1 MILSVLFSNK
11 PMISNGRLLNDERGM
26 VGVVSFYTSL
36 QAVYLRAVMDYQH
49 YLDEI
54 NALNDYFRLGIAI
67 FLIFLSLVIAKYA
80 LIRPWWR
87 FVTST
92 EVDWDD
98 HLHRPL
104 ANRAYA
110 LILAIG
116 AQLTI
121 RWIMG
126 ATSSMHDT
134 SEPIFSAFYIIL
146 SASILSVSIKHLIPA
161 LMDQFSAQGSV
172 TVSGSNSIIVF
183 FLRTV
188 VWFAGLYFALNQ
200 LDIELLGILAS
211 LAVFSLIIGLAVQQT
226 LGNIVN
232 SFLLAI
238 DRPFEVGDR
247 IEVEETLGAVVSV
260 GILSTKVLDRDERLV
275 VIPNNT
281 LVQSKVINHARGG
294 GDGIARRISV
304 VLDIGVDYR
313 EDIDHVKYTLLQL
326 AKSCPY
332 VIEKPEPRILLH
344 ELADF
349 AKIFRVYTWVED
361 YSDEWVARDWLLR
374 NIDERFGKENINI
387 PFPTSVELSDSVYT
401 QAEVT
406 KQRTAKRKMVQ
417 ERKKLEES
425 RNNARIELEEI
436 TEKLKNPDISK
447 KERNEIEERQRELLN
462 MLAQFDTDDS

>member
-1 MILSVLFSNK
+1 
-11 PMISNGRLLNDERGM
+11 
-26 VGVVSFYTSL
+26 
-36 QAVYLRAVMDYQH
+36 MDYQQ

-54 NALNDYFRLGIAI
+54 NALNDYIRLTIAI
-67 FLIFLSLVIAKYA
+67 GLTLLSLVLAKYA
-80 LIRPWWR
+80 VIRPWWR

-92 EVDWDD
+92 EADWDD

-110 LILAIG
+110 LILAVG

-121 RWIMG
+121 RWIMT
-126 ATSSMHDT
+126 TSSSLFES
-134 SEPIFSAFYIIL
+134 SEPVFAAFYVIL
-146 SASILSVSIKHLIPA
+146 SASILSVSIKHLIPV
-161 LMDQFSAQGSV
+161 LMDQFSSQGNV

-183 FLRTV
+183 FLRAV

-200 LDIELLGILAS
+200 LGIELFGILAS

-247 IEVEETLGAVVSV
+247 IEVEGTWGSVVSV

-281 LVQSKVINHARGG
+281 LVESKVINHARGG
-294 GDGIARRISV
+294 GDGVARRISI

-326 AKSCPY
+326 AKECPY
-332 VIEKPEPRILLH
+332 VINKPEPRILLH

-361 YSDEWVARDWLLR
+361 YSDEYVARDWLLR

-387 PFPTSVELSDSVYT
+387 PFPTSVELSDSVYE

-406 KQRTAKRKMVQ
+406 KQRSAKRKMVQ
-417 ERKKLEES
+417 ERKKLDES
-425 RNNARIELEEI
+425 RLNARAELEEI
-436 TEKLKNPDISK
+436 SEKLKDADLSK
-447 KERNEIEERQRELLN
+447 KDRSELEERQRELNTILS
-462 MLAQFDTDDS
+462 QFDRDGD

>member
-1 MILSVLFSNK
+1 MRS
-11 PMISNGRLLNDERGM
+11 P
-26 VGVVSFYTSL
+26 
-36 QAVYLRAVMDYQH
+36 MDYQQ

-67 FLIFLSLVIAKYA
+67 LLTLVALFLAKYA
-80 LIRPWWR
+80 VIRPWWK

-92 EVDWDD
+92 DADWDD

-104 ANRAYA
+104 ANRTYA
-110 LILAIG
+110 LILAVSS
-116 AQLTI
+116 QLTI

-126 ATSSMHDT
+126 TSSSTFDT
-134 SEPIFSAFYIIL
+134 TEPVFAAFYIIL
-146 SASILSVSIKHLIPA
+146 SASILSVSIKHLIPV

-200 LDIELLGILAS
+200 LGIELLGILAS

-232 SFLLAI
+232 SFLLSI

-247 IEVEETLGAVVSV
+247 IEVDGTWGSVVSV

-281 LVQSKVINHARGG
+281 LVQSTIVNHARGG
-294 GDGIARRISV
+294 GDGIARRIAI

-326 AKSCPY
+326 AKECPY
-332 VIEKPEPRILLH
+332 VIDKPEPRILLH

-361 YSDEWVARDWLLR
+361 YSDEYVARDWLLR

-387 PFPTSVELSDSVYT
+387 PFPTSVELSDSVYE

-417 ERKKLEES
+417 ERKKLDES
-425 RNNARIELEEI
+425 RINARSELEEI
-436 TEKLKNPDISK
+436 SLQLKDAELPK
-447 KERNEIEERQRELLN
+447 KDRAVLEERQRELNSL
-462 MLAQFDTDDS
+462 LSQFDRDGS

>member
-1 MILSVLFSNK
+1 
-11 PMISNGRLLNDERGM
+11 
-26 VGVVSFYTSL
+26 
-36 QAVYLRAVMDYQH
+36 MDYQQ
-49 YLDEI
+49 YLDDI

-67 FLIFLSLVIAKYA
+67 LLTLVALFLAKYA
-80 LIRPWWR
+80 VIRPWWK

-92 EVDWDD
+92 DADWDD

-104 ANRAYA
+104 ANRTYA
-110 LILAIG
+110 LILAVSS
-116 AQLTI
+116 QLTI

-126 ATSSMHDT
+126 TSSTTFDT
-134 SEPIFSAFYIIL
+134 TEPVFAAFYIIL
-146 SASILSVSIKHLIPA
+146 SASILSVSIKHLIPV

-200 LDIELLGILAS
+200 LGIELLGILAS

-232 SFLLAI
+232 SFLLSI

-247 IEVEETLGAVVSV
+247 IEVDDTWGSVVSV

-281 LVQSKVINHARGG
+281 LVQSTIVNHARGG
-294 GDGIARRISV
+294 GDGVARRIAI

-326 AKSCPY
+326 AKECPY
-332 VIEKPEPRILLH
+332 VIDKPEPRILLH

-361 YSDEWVARDWLLR
+361 YSDEYVARDWLLR

-387 PFPTSVELSDSVYT
+387 PFPTSVELSDSVYE

-417 ERKKLEES
+417 ERKKLDES
-425 RNNARIELEEI
+425 RINARSELEEI
-436 TEKLKNPDISK
+436 SVKLKDAELPK
-447 KERNEIEERQRELLN
+447 KDRAALEERQRELNSL
-462 MLAQFDTDDS
+462 LSQFDRDGS

>member
-1 MILSVLFSNK
+1 
-11 PMISNGRLLNDERGM
+11 
-26 VGVVSFYTSL
+26 
-36 QAVYLRAVMDYQH
+36 MDYQQ

-54 NALNDYFRLGIAI
+54 NALNDYIRLTIAI
-67 FLIFLSLVIAKYA
+67 GLTLLSLVLAKYA
-80 LIRPWWR
+80 VIRPWWR

-92 EVDWDD
+92 EADWDD

-110 LILAIG
+110 LILAVG

-121 RWIMG
+121 RWIMT
-126 ATSSMHDT
+126 TSSSLFES
-134 SEPIFSAFYIIL
+134 SEPVFAAFYVIL
-146 SASILSVSIKHLIPA
+146 SASILSVSIKHLIPV
-161 LMDQFSAQGSV
+161 LMDQFSSQGNV

-183 FLRTV
+183 FLRAV

-200 LDIELLGILAS
+200 LGIELFGILAS

-247 IEVEETLGAVVSV
+247 IEVDGTWGSVVSV

-281 LVQSKVINHARGG
+281 LVESKVINHARGG
-294 GDGIARRISV
+294 GDGVARRISI

-326 AKSCPY
+326 AKECPY
-332 VIEKPEPRILLH
+332 VINKPEPRILLH

-361 YSDEWVARDWLLR
+361 YSDEYVARDWLLR

-387 PFPTSVELSDSVYT
+387 PFPTSVELSDSIYE

-406 KQRTAKRKMVQ
+406 KQRSAKRKMVQ
-417 ERKKLEES
+417 ERKKLDES
-425 RNNARIELEEI
+425 RTNARNEIEEI
-436 TEKLKNPDISK
+436 TEKLKDAELSK
-447 KERNEIEERQRELLN
+447 KDRTALEERQRELNSL
-462 MLAQFDTDDS
+462 LSQFDRDGS

>member
-1 MILSVLFSNK
+1 
-11 PMISNGRLLNDERGM
+11 
-26 VGVVSFYTSL
+26 
-36 QAVYLRAVMDYQH
+36 MDYQE

-54 NALNDYFRLGIAI
+54 NALNDYIRLAIA
-67 FLIFLSLVIAKYA
+67 FGLIVVSLVVAKYA
-80 LIRPWWR
+80 VIRPWWR

-92 EVDWDD
+92 EADWDD
-98 HLHRPL
+98 YLHRPL

-110 LILAIG
+110 LIIAVG
-116 AQLTI
+116 SQLTI
-121 RWIMG
+121 RWILG
-126 ATSSMHDT
+126 TSSSTFET
-134 SEPIFSAFYIIL
+134 SEPVFAAFYVIL
-146 SASILSVSIKHLIPA
+146 SASILSVSIKHLIPV
-161 LMDQFSAQGSV
+161 LMDQFSSQGSV

-183 FLRTV
+183 FLRAV

-200 LDIELLGILAS
+200 LGIELLGILAS

-247 IEVEETLGAVVSV
+247 IEVEGTWGSVVSV

-281 LVQSKVINHARGG
+281 LVESKVINHARGG
-294 GDGIARRISV
+294 GDGVARRISI

-326 AKSCPY
+326 AKECPY
-332 VIEKPEPRILLH
+332 VINKPEPRILLH

-361 YSDEWVARDWLLR
+361 YSDEYVARDWLLR

-387 PFPTSVELSDSVYT
+387 PFPTSVELSDSVYE

-406 KQRTAKRKMVQ
+406 KQRSAKRKMVQ
-417 ERKKLEES
+417 ERKKLDES
-425 RNNARIELEEI
+425 RISARNEI
-436 TEKLKNPDISK
+436 DEINEKLKDAELSK
-447 KERNEIEERQRELLN
+447 KDRNALEERQRELNTILS
-462 MLAQFDTDDS
+462 QFDRDGS

>member
-1 MILSVLFSNK
+1 
-11 PMISNGRLLNDERGM
+11 
-26 VGVVSFYTSL
+26 
-36 QAVYLRAVMDYQH
+36 MDYQQ
-49 YLDEI
+49 YLDQI
-54 NALNDYFRLGIAI
+54 NALNDYIRFGIAI
-67 FLIFLSLVIAKYA
+67 VLIFLSLVVAKYA
-80 LIRPWWR
+80 IIRPWWR

-92 EVDWDD
+92 DVDWDD

-110 LILAIG
+110 LLIAVG
-116 AQLTI
+116 SQLTI

-126 ATSSMHDT
+126 TSSTTYDT
-134 SEPIFSAFYIIL
+134 SEPLFAAFYVIL
-146 SASILSVSIKHLIPA
+146 SASILSVSIKHLIPV
-161 LMDQFSAQGSV
+161 LMDQFSADGNV

-183 FLRTV
+183 FLRAV

-200 LDIELLGILAS
+200 LGIELFGILAS

-247 IEVEETLGAVVSV
+247 IEVEGTWGSVVSV

-281 LVQSKVINHARGG
+281 LVQSKVTNHARGG
-294 GDGIARRISV
+294 GDGLARRISI

-326 AKSCPY
+326 AKECPY

-361 YSDEWVARDWLLR
+361 YSDEYVARDWLLR

-387 PFPTSVELSDSVYT
+387 PFPTSVELADSVYE

-406 KQRTAKRKMVQ
+406 KQRSAKRKMVQ
-417 ERKKLEES
+417 ERKKMDES
-425 RNNARIELEEI
+425 RINARNELEEI
-436 TEKLKNPDISK
+436 AEKLKDVDLTK
-447 KERNEIEERQRELLN
+447 KDKTQLEERQRELNTL
-462 MLAQFDTDDS
+462 LSQFDHDGS

>member
-1 MILSVLFSNK
+1 
-11 PMISNGRLLNDERGM
+11 
-26 VGVVSFYTSL
+26 
-36 QAVYLRAVMDYQH
+36 MDYQQ

-54 NALNDYFRLGIAI
+54 NALNDYFRLGIAVLLTLVAL
-67 FLIFLSLVIAKYA
+67 FLAKYA
-80 LIRPWWR
+80 VIRPWWK

-92 EVDWDD
+92 DADWDD

-104 ANRAYA
+104 ANRTYA
-110 LILAIG
+110 LILAVSS
-116 AQLTI
+116 QLTI

-126 ATSSMHDT
+126 TSSSTFDST
-134 SEPIFSAFYIIL
+134 EPVFAAFYIIL
-146 SASILSVSIKHLIPA
+146 SASILSVSIKHLIPV
-161 LMDQFSAQGSV
+161 LMDQFTAQGSV

-200 LDIELLGILAS
+200 LGIELLGILAS

-232 SFLLAI
+232 SFLLSI

-247 IEVEETLGAVVSV
+247 IEVDDTWGSVVSV

-281 LVQSKVINHARGG
+281 LVQSTIVNHARGG
-294 GDGIARRISV
+294 GDGVARRIAI

-326 AKSCPY
+326 AKECPY
-332 VIEKPEPRILLH
+332 VIDKPEPRILLH

-361 YSDEWVARDWLLR
+361 YSDEYVARDWLLR

-387 PFPTSVELSDSVYT
+387 PFPTSVELSDSVYE

-406 KQRTAKRKMVQ
+406 KQRSAKRKMVQ
-417 ERKKLEES
+417 ERKKLDES
-425 RNNARIELEEI
+425 RINARNELEEI
-436 TEKLKNPDISK
+436 SVQLKDAELSK
-447 KERNEIEERQRELLN
+447 KDRAAIEERQRELNSL
-462 MLAQFDTDDS
+462 LSQFDRDGS

>member
-1 MILSVLFSNK
+1 
-11 PMISNGRLLNDERGM
+11 
-26 VGVVSFYTSL
+26 
-36 QAVYLRAVMDYQH
+36 MDYQQ
-49 YLDEI
+49 YLDQI
-54 NALNDYFRLGIAI
+54 NALNDYIRFGIAI
-67 FLIFLSLVIAKYA
+67 VLIFLSLVVAKYA
-80 LIRPWWR
+80 IIRPWWR

-92 EVDWDD
+92 DVDWDD

-110 LILAIG
+110 LLIAVG
-116 AQLTI
+116 SQLTI

-126 ATSSMHDT
+126 TSSTTYDT
-134 SEPIFSAFYIIL
+134 SEPLFAAFYVIL
-146 SASILSVSIKHLIPA
+146 SASILSVSIKHLIPV
-161 LMDQFSAQGSV
+161 LMDQFSADGNV

-183 FLRTV
+183 FLRAV

-200 LDIELLGILAS
+200 LGIELFGILAS

-247 IEVEETLGAVVSV
+247 IEVEGTWGSVVSV

-281 LVQSKVINHARGG
+281 LVQSKVTNHARGG
-294 GDGIARRISV
+294 GDGLARRISI

-326 AKSCPY
+326 AKECPY

-361 YSDEWVARDWLLR
+361 YSDEYVARDWLLR

-387 PFPTSVELSDSVYT
+387 PFPTSVELADSVYE

-406 KQRTAKRKMVQ
+406 KQRSAKRKMVQ
-417 ERKKLEES
+417 ERKKMDES
-425 RNNARIELEEI
+425 RINARNELEDI
-436 TEKLKNPDISK
+436 SEKLKDADLAK
-447 KERNEIEERQRELLN
+447 KDRNQLEERQRELNTL
-462 MLAQFDTDDS
+462 LSQFDHDGS

>member
-1 MILSVLFSNK
+1 
-11 PMISNGRLLNDERGM
+11 
-26 VGVVSFYTSL
+26 
-36 QAVYLRAVMDYQH
+36 MDYQQ

-54 NALNDYFRLGIAI
+54 NALNDYFRLAIAI
-67 FLIFLSLVIAKYA
+67 GLTLLSLVVAKYA
-80 LIRPWWR
+80 VIRPWWR

-92 EVDWDD
+92 EADWDD
-98 HLHRPL
+98 YLHRPL

-110 LILAIG
+110 LILAVG

-121 RWIMG
+121 RWIMT
-126 ATSSMHDT
+126 TSSSLYES
-134 SEPIFSAFYIIL
+134 SEPVFAAFYVIL
-146 SASILSVSIKHLIPA
+146 SASILSVSIKHLIPV
-161 LMDQFSAQGSV
+161 LMDQFSSQGSV

-183 FLRTV
+183 FLRAV

-200 LDIELLGILAS
+200 LGIELFGILAS

-247 IEVEETLGAVVSV
+247 IEVEGTWGSVVSV

-281 LVQSKVINHARGG
+281 LVESKVINHARGG
-294 GDGIARRISV
+294 GDGVARRISI

-326 AKSCPY
+326 AKECPY
-332 VIEKPEPRILLH
+332 VINKPEPRILLH

-361 YSDEWVARDWLLR
+361 YSDEYVARDWLLR
-374 NIDERFGKENINI
+374 NIDEQFGKENINI
-387 PFPTSVELSDSVYT
+387 PFPTSVELSDSVYE

-417 ERKKLEES
+417 ERKKLDES
-425 RNNARIELEEI
+425 RINARNEIEDI
-436 TEKLKNPDISK
+436 TEKLKDAELSK
-447 KERNEIEERQRELLN
+447 KDRAALEERQRELNSL
-462 MLAQFDTDDS
+462 LSQFDRDGS

>member
-1 MILSVLFSNK
+1 
-11 PMISNGRLLNDERGM
+11 
-26 VGVVSFYTSL
+26 
-36 QAVYLRAVMDYQH
+36 MDYQQ

-54 NALNDYFRLGIAI
+54 NALNDYFRLGIAVLLTLVAL
-67 FLIFLSLVIAKYA
+67 FLAKYA
-80 LIRPWWR
+80 VIRPWWK

-92 EVDWDD
+92 DADWDD

-104 ANRAYA
+104 ANRTYA
-110 LILAIG
+110 LILAVSS
-116 AQLTI
+116 QLTI

-126 ATSSMHDT
+126 TSSTTFDAT
-134 SEPIFSAFYIIL
+134 EPVFAAFYIIL
-146 SASILSVSIKHLIPA
+146 SASILSVSIKHLIPV

-200 LDIELLGILAS
+200 LGIELLGILAS

-232 SFLLAI
+232 SFLLSI

-247 IEVEETLGAVVSV
+247 IEVDDTWGSVVSV

-281 LVQSKVINHARGG
+281 LVQSTIVNHARGG
-294 GDGIARRISV
+294 GDGIARRISI

-326 AKSCPY
+326 AKEYPY
-332 VIEKPEPRILLH
+332 VIDKPEPRILLH

-349 AKIFRVYTWVED
+349 AKVFRVYTWVED
-361 YSDEWVARDWLLR
+361 YSDEYVARDWLLR

-387 PFPTSVELSDSVYT
+387 PFPTSVELSDSVYE

-417 ERKKLEES
+417 ERKKLDES
-425 RNNARIELEEI
+425 RMNARSELEEI
-436 TEKLKNPDISK
+436 SVQLKDAELSK
-447 KERNEIEERQRELLN
+447 KDRAALEERQRELNSL
-462 MLAQFDTDDS
+462 LSQFDRDGS

>member
-1 MILSVLFSNK
+1 
-11 PMISNGRLLNDERGM
+11 MISNGRLLNDERGM

-126 ATSSMHDT
+126 ASSSMHDT

-436 TEKLKNPDISK
+436 TEKLKDPDIPK

>member
-1 MILSVLFSNK
+1 M
-11 PMISNGRLLNDERGM
+11 
-26 VGVVSFYTSL
+26 VSFYTSL

-126 ATSSMHDT
+126 ASSSMHDT
-134 SEPIFSAFYIIL
+134 AEPIFSAFYIIL

-281 LVQSKVINHARGG
+281 LVQSKVVNHARGG

-304 VLDIGVDYR
+304 VLDVGVDYR

-436 TEKLKNPDISK
+436 TEKLKDPDTPK

>member
-1 MILSVLFSNK
+1 M
-11 PMISNGRLLNDERGM
+11 
-26 VGVVSFYTSL
+26 VSFYIRVRRISL
-36 QAVYLRAVMDYQH
+36 RVAMDYQQ

-54 NALNDYFRLGIAI
+54 NALNDYIRLTIAI
-67 FLIFLSLVIAKYA
+67 GLTLLSLVLAKYA
-80 LIRPWWR
+80 VIRPWWR

-92 EVDWDD
+92 EADWDD
-98 HLHRPL
+98 YLHRPL

-110 LILAIG
+110 LILAVG

-121 RWIMG
+121 RWIMT
-126 ATSSMHDT
+126 TSSSLYES
-134 SEPIFSAFYIIL
+134 SEPVFAAFYVIL
-146 SASILSVSIKHLIPA
+146 SASILSVSIKHLIPV
-161 LMDQFSAQGSV
+161 LMDQFSSQGSV

-183 FLRTV
+183 FLRAV

-200 LDIELLGILAS
+200 LGIELFGILAS

-247 IEVEETLGAVVSV
+247 IEVEGTWGSVVSV

-281 LVQSKVINHARGG
+281 LVESKVINHARGG
-294 GDGIARRISV
+294 GDGVARRISI

-326 AKSCPY
+326 AKECPY
-332 VIEKPEPRILLH
+332 VINKPEPRILLH

-361 YSDEWVARDWLLR
+361 YSDEYVARDWLLR

-387 PFPTSVELSDSVYT
+387 PFPTSVELSDSIYE

-406 KQRTAKRKMVQ
+406 KQRSAKRKMVQ
-417 ERKKLEES
+417 ERKKLDES
-425 RNNARIELEEI
+425 RTNARNEIEEI
-436 TEKLKNPDISK
+436 TERLKDAELSK
-447 KERNEIEERQRELLN
+447 KDRAELEERQRELNSL
-462 MLAQFDTDDS
+462 LSQFDRDGS

>member
-1 MILSVLFSNK
+1 
-11 PMISNGRLLNDERGM
+11 
-26 VGVVSFYTSL
+26 
-36 QAVYLRAVMDYQH
+36 MDYQQ

-54 NALNDYFRLGIAI
+54 NALNDYIRLTIAVGLTL
-67 FLIFLSLVIAKYA
+67 FSLVLAKYA
-80 LIRPWWR
+80 VIRPWWR

-92 EVDWDD
+92 EADWDD
-98 HLHRPL
+98 YLHRPL

-110 LILAIG
+110 LILAVG

-121 RWIMG
+121 RWILG
-126 ATSSMHDT
+126 TSSSTFET
-134 SEPIFSAFYIIL
+134 SEPLFAAFYVIL
-146 SASILSVSIKHLIPA
+146 SASILSVSIKHLIPV
-161 LMDQFSAQGSV
+161 LMDQFSSQGSV

-183 FLRTV
+183 FLRAV
-188 VWFAGLYFALNQ
+188 VWFAGLYFALDQ
-200 LDIELLGILAS
+200 LGIELFGILAS

-247 IEVEETLGAVVSV
+247 IEVEGTWGSVVSV

-281 LVQSKVINHARGG
+281 LVESKVINHARGG
-294 GDGIARRISV
+294 GDGVARRISI

-326 AKSCPY
+326 AKECPY
-332 VIEKPEPRILLH
+332 VINKPEPRILLH

-361 YSDEWVARDWLLR
+361 YSDEYVARDWLLR

-387 PFPTSVELSDSVYT
+387 PFPTSVELSDSVYE

-406 KQRTAKRKMVQ
+406 KQRSAKRKMVQ
-417 ERKKLEES
+417 ERKKLDES
-425 RNNARIELEEI
+425 RLSARAEIEEI
-436 TEKLKNPDISK
+436 TEKLKDAELSK
-447 KERNEIEERQRELLN
+447 KDRAELEERQRELNTILS
-462 MLAQFDTDDS
+462 QFDRDGD

>member
-1 MILSVLFSNK
+1 
-11 PMISNGRLLNDERGM
+11 
-26 VGVVSFYTSL
+26 
-36 QAVYLRAVMDYQH
+36 MDYQQ

-54 NALNDYFRLGIAI
+54 NALNDYFRLGIAVLLTLVAL
-67 FLIFLSLVIAKYA
+67 FLAKYA
-80 LIRPWWR
+80 VIRPWWK

-92 EVDWDD
+92 DADWDD

-104 ANRAYA
+104 ANRTYA
-110 LILAIG
+110 LILAVSS
-116 AQLTI
+116 QLTI

-126 ATSSMHDT
+126 TSSTTFDAT
-134 SEPIFSAFYIIL
+134 EPVFAAFYIIL
-146 SASILSVSIKHLIPA
+146 SASILSVSIKHLIPV

-200 LDIELLGILAS
+200 LGIELLGILAS

-232 SFLLAI
+232 SFLLSI

-247 IEVEETLGAVVSV
+247 IEVDDTWGSVVSV

-281 LVQSKVINHARGG
+281 LVQSTIVNHARGG
-294 GDGIARRISV
+294 GDGIARRISI

-326 AKSCPY
+326 AKECPY
-332 VIEKPEPRILLH
+332 VIDKPEPRILLH

-361 YSDEWVARDWLLR
+361 YSDEYVARDWLLR

-387 PFPTSVELSDSVYT
+387 PFPTSVELSDSVYE

-417 ERKKLEES
+417 ERKKLDES
-425 RNNARIELEEI
+425 RMNARSELEEI
-436 TEKLKNPDISK
+436 SVQLKDAELSK
-447 KERNEIEERQRELLN
+447 KDRAALEERQRELNSL
-462 MLAQFDTDDS
+462 LSQFDRDGS

>member
-1 MILSVLFSNK
+1 
-11 PMISNGRLLNDERGM
+11 
-26 VGVVSFYTSL
+26 
-36 QAVYLRAVMDYQH
+36 MDYQQ

-54 NALNDYFRLGIAI
+54 NALNDYIRLAIAI
-67 FLIFLSLVIAKYA
+67 GLTLFSLVLAKYA
-80 LIRPWWR
+80 VIRPWWR

-92 EVDWDD
+92 EADWDD
-98 HLHRPL
+98 YLHRPL

-110 LILAIG
+110 LILAVG

-121 RWIMG
+121 RWIMT
-126 ATSSMHDT
+126 TSSSLYES
-134 SEPIFSAFYIIL
+134 SEPVFAAFYVIL
-146 SASILSVSIKHLIPA
+146 SASILSVSIKHLIPV
-161 LMDQFSAQGSV
+161 LMDQFSSQGSV

-183 FLRTV
+183 FLRAV

-200 LDIELLGILAS
+200 LGIELFGILAS

-247 IEVEETLGAVVSV
+247 IEVEGTWGSVVSV

-281 LVQSKVINHARGG
+281 LVESKVINHARGG
-294 GDGIARRISV
+294 GDGVARRISI

-326 AKSCPY
+326 AKECPY
-332 VIEKPEPRILLH
+332 VINKPEPRILLH

-361 YSDEWVARDWLLR
+361 YSDEYVARDWLLR

-387 PFPTSVELSDSVYT
+387 PFPTSVELSDSIYE

-406 KQRTAKRKMVQ
+406 KQRSAKRKMVQ
-417 ERKKLEES
+417 ERKKLDES
-425 RNNARIELEEI
+425 RINARNEIEEI
-436 TEKLKNPDISK
+436 NEKLKDAELSK
-447 KERNEIEERQRELLN
+447 KDRAELEERQRELNSL
-462 MLAQFDTDDS
+462 LSQFDRDGS

>member
-1 MILSVLFSNK
+1 
-11 PMISNGRLLNDERGM
+11 
-26 VGVVSFYTSL
+26 
-36 QAVYLRAVMDYQH
+36 MDYQQ

-54 NALNDYFRLGIAI
+54 NALNDYIRLTIAVG
-67 FLIFLSLVIAKYA
+67 LTLLSLVLAKYA
-80 LIRPWWR
+80 VIRPWWR

-92 EVDWDD
+92 EADWDD
-98 HLHRPL
+98 YLHRPL

-110 LILAIG
+110 LILAVG

-121 RWIMG
+121 RWIMT
-126 ATSSMHDT
+126 TSSSLYES
-134 SEPIFSAFYIIL
+134 SEPVFAAFYVIL
-146 SASILSVSIKHLIPA
+146 SASILSVSIKHLIPV
-161 LMDQFSAQGSV
+161 LMDQFSSQGSV

-183 FLRTV
+183 FLRAV

-200 LDIELLGILAS
+200 LGIELFGILAS

-247 IEVEETLGAVVSV
+247 IEVEGTWGSVVSV

-281 LVQSKVINHARGG
+281 LVESKVINHARGG
-294 GDGIARRISV
+294 GDGVARRISI

-326 AKSCPY
+326 AKECPY
-332 VIEKPEPRILLH
+332 VINKPEPRILLH

-361 YSDEWVARDWLLR
+361 YSDEYVARDWLLR

-387 PFPTSVELSDSVYT
+387 PFPTSVELSDSIYE

-406 KQRTAKRKMVQ
+406 KQRSAKRKMVQ
-417 ERKKLEES
+417 ERKKLDES
-425 RNNARIELEEI
+425 RINARNEIEEI
-436 TEKLKNPDISK
+436 NEKLKDAELSK
-447 KERNEIEERQRELLN
+447 KDRAELEERQRELNSL
-462 MLAQFDTDDS
+462 LSQFDRDGS

>member
-1 MILSVLFSNK
+1 
-11 PMISNGRLLNDERGM
+11 
-26 VGVVSFYTSL
+26 
-36 QAVYLRAVMDYQH
+36 MDYQQ

-54 NALNDYFRLGIAI
+54 NALNDYIRLAIAI
-67 FLIFLSLVIAKYA
+67 GLTLLSLVLAKYA
-80 LIRPWWR
+80 VIRPWWR

-92 EVDWDD
+92 EADWDD
-98 HLHRPL
+98 YLHRPL

-110 LILAIG
+110 LILAVG

-121 RWIMG
+121 RWILG
-126 ATSSMHDT
+126 TSSSTFET
-134 SEPIFSAFYIIL
+134 SEPLFAAFYVIL
-146 SASILSVSIKHLIPA
+146 SASILSVSIKHLIPV
-161 LMDQFSAQGSV
+161 LMDQFSSQGSV

-183 FLRTV
+183 FLRAV
-188 VWFAGLYFALNQ
+188 VWFAGLYFALDQ
-200 LDIELLGILAS
+200 LGIELFGILAS

-247 IEVEETLGAVVSV
+247 IEVEGTWGSVVSV

-281 LVQSKVINHARGG
+281 LVESKVINHARGG
-294 GDGIARRISV
+294 GDGVARRISI

-326 AKSCPY
+326 AKECPY
-332 VIEKPEPRILLH
+332 VINKPEPRILLH

-361 YSDEWVARDWLLR
+361 YSDEYVARDWLLR

-387 PFPTSVELSDSVYT
+387 PFPTSVELSDSVYE

-406 KQRTAKRKMVQ
+406 KQRSAKRKMVQ
-417 ERKKLEES
+417 ERKKLDES
-425 RNNARIELEEI
+425 RLSARAEIEEI
-436 TEKLKNPDISK
+436 TEKLKDAELSK
-447 KERNEIEERQRELLN
+447 KDRAELEERQRELNTILS
-462 MLAQFDTDDS
+462 QFDRDGD

>member
-1 MILSVLFSNK
+1 
-11 PMISNGRLLNDERGM
+11 
-26 VGVVSFYTSL
+26 
-36 QAVYLRAVMDYQH
+36 MDYQQ

-54 NALNDYFRLGIAI
+54 NALNDYIRLAIAI
-67 FLIFLSLVIAKYA
+67 GLTLLSLVLAKYA
-80 LIRPWWR
+80 VIRPWWR

-92 EVDWDD
+92 EADWDD
-98 HLHRPL
+98 YLHRPL

-110 LILAIG
+110 LILAVG

-121 RWIMG
+121 RWIMT
-126 ATSSMHDT
+126 TSSSLYES
-134 SEPIFSAFYIIL
+134 SEPVFAAFYVIL
-146 SASILSVSIKHLIPA
+146 SASILSVSIKHLIPV
-161 LMDQFSAQGSV
+161 LMDQFSSQGSV

-183 FLRTV
+183 FLRAV

-200 LDIELLGILAS
+200 LGIELFGILAS

-247 IEVEETLGAVVSV
+247 IEVEGTWGSVVSV

-281 LVQSKVINHARGG
+281 LVESKVINHARGG
-294 GDGIARRISV
+294 GDGVARRISI

-326 AKSCPY
+326 AKECPY
-332 VIEKPEPRILLH
+332 VINKPEPRILLH

-361 YSDEWVARDWLLR
+361 YSDEYVARDWLLR

-387 PFPTSVELSDSVYT
+387 PFPTSVELSDSVYE

-417 ERKKLEES
+417 ERKKLDES
-425 RNNARIELEEI
+425 RTNARNEIEEI
-436 TEKLKNPDISK
+436 NEKLKDAELSK
-447 KERNEIEERQRELLN
+447 KDRAALEERQRELNSL
-462 MLAQFDTDDS
+462 LSQFDRDGS

>member
-1 MILSVLFSNK
+1 
-11 PMISNGRLLNDERGM
+11 
-26 VGVVSFYTSL
+26 
-36 QAVYLRAVMDYQH
+36 MDYQQ

-54 NALNDYFRLGIAI
+54 NALNDYFRLGIAVLLTLVAL
-67 FLIFLSLVIAKYA
+67 FLAKYA
-80 LIRPWWR
+80 VIRPWWK

-92 EVDWDD
+92 DADWDD

-104 ANRAYA
+104 ANRTYA
-110 LILAIG
+110 LILAVSS
-116 AQLTI
+116 QLTI

-126 ATSSMHDT
+126 ASSSTYDT
-134 SEPIFSAFYIIL
+134 TEPVFAAFYIIL
-146 SASILSVSIKHLIPA
+146 SASILSVSIKHLIPV

-200 LDIELLGILAS
+200 LGIELLGILAS

-232 SFLLAI
+232 SFLLSI

-247 IEVEETLGAVVSV
+247 IEVDDTWGSVVSV

-281 LVQSKVINHARGG
+281 LVQSTIVNHARGG
-294 GDGIARRISV
+294 GDGVARRIAI

-326 AKSCPY
+326 AKECPY
-332 VIEKPEPRILLH
+332 VIDKPEPRILLH

-361 YSDEWVARDWLLR
+361 YSDEYVARDWLLR

-387 PFPTSVELSDSVYT
+387 PFPTSVELSDSVYE

-417 ERKKLEES
+417 ERKKLDES
-425 RNNARIELEEI
+425 RSNARNELEEI
-436 TEKLKNPDISK
+436 SVQLKDAELSK
-447 KERNEIEERQRELLN
+447 KDRAALEERQRELNSL
-462 MLAQFDTDDS
+462 LSQFDRDGS

>member
-1 MILSVLFSNK
+1 
-11 PMISNGRLLNDERGM
+11 
-26 VGVVSFYTSL
+26 
-36 QAVYLRAVMDYQH
+36 MDYQQ

-54 NALNDYFRLGIAI
+54 NALNDYFRLGIAVLLTLVAL
-67 FLIFLSLVIAKYA
+67 FLAKYA
-80 LIRPWWR
+80 VIRPWWK

-92 EVDWDD
+92 DADWDD

-104 ANRAYA
+104 ANRTYA
-110 LILAIG
+110 LILAVSS
-116 AQLTI
+116 QLTI

-126 ATSSMHDT
+126 TSSTTFDAT
-134 SEPIFSAFYIIL
+134 EPVFAAFYIIL
-146 SASILSVSIKHLIPA
+146 SASILSVSIKHLIPV

-200 LDIELLGILAS
+200 LGIELLGILAS

-232 SFLLAI
+232 SFLLSI

-247 IEVEETLGAVVSV
+247 IEVDDTWGSVVSV

-281 LVQSKVINHARGG
+281 LVQSTIVNHARGG
-294 GDGIARRISV
+294 GDGIARRISI

-326 AKSCPY
+326 AKECPY
-332 VIEKPEPRILLH
+332 VIDKPEPRILLH

-349 AKIFRVYTWVED
+349 AKVFRVYTWVED
-361 YSDEWVARDWLLR
+361 YSDEYVARDWLLR

-387 PFPTSVELSDSVYT
+387 PFPTSVELSDSVYE

-417 ERKKLEES
+417 ERKKLDES
-425 RNNARIELEEI
+425 RMNARSELEEI
-436 TEKLKNPDISK
+436 SVQLKDAELSK
-447 KERNEIEERQRELLN
+447 KDRAALEERQRELNSL
-462 MLAQFDTDDS
+462 LSQFDRDGS

>member
-1 MILSVLFSNK
+1 
-11 PMISNGRLLNDERGM
+11 
-26 VGVVSFYTSL
+26 
-36 QAVYLRAVMDYQH
+36 MDYQE

-54 NALNDYFRLGIAI
+54 NALNDYIRLAIAI
-67 FLIFLSLVIAKYA
+67 GLIIVSLVVAKYA
-80 LIRPWWR
+80 VIRPWWR

-92 EVDWDD
+92 EADWDD
-98 HLHRPL
+98 YLHRPL

-110 LILAIG
+110 LIIAVG
-116 AQLTI
+116 SQFTI
-121 RWIMG
+121 RWILG
-126 ATSSMHDT
+126 TSSST
-134 SEPIFSAFYIIL
+134 FETTEPVFAAFYVIL
-146 SASILSVSIKHLIPA
+146 SASILSVSIKHLIPV
-161 LMDQFSAQGSV
+161 LMDQFSSQGSV

-183 FLRTV
+183 FLRAV

-200 LDIELLGILAS
+200 LGIELFGILAS

-247 IEVEETLGAVVSV
+247 IEVEGTWGSVVSV

-281 LVQSKVINHARGG
+281 LVESKVINHARGG
-294 GDGIARRISV
+294 GDGVARRISI

-326 AKSCPY
+326 AKECPY
-332 VIEKPEPRILLH
+332 VINKPEPRILLH

-361 YSDEWVARDWLLR
+361 YSDEYVARDWLLR
-374 NIDERFGKENINI
+374 NIDERFGTENINI
-387 PFPTSVELSDSVYT
+387 PFPTSVELSDSVYE

-406 KQRTAKRKMVQ
+406 KQRSAKRKMVQ
-417 ERKKLEES
+417 ERKKLDES
-425 RNNARIELEEI
+425 RVNARNEI
-436 TEKLKNPDISK
+436 DEISEKLKNAELSK
-447 KERNEIEERQRELLN
+447 KDRNALEERQRELNTILS
-462 MLAQFDTDDS
+462 QFDRDGS

>member
-1 MILSVLFSNK
+1 
-11 PMISNGRLLNDERGM
+11 
-26 VGVVSFYTSL
+26 
-36 QAVYLRAVMDYQH
+36 MDYQY

-54 NALNDYFRLGIAI
+54 NALNDYFRLAIAVG
-67 FLIFLSLVIAKYA
+67 LIIVSLVIAKYA
-80 LIRPWWR
+80 VIRPWWR

-104 ANRAYA
+104 ANRTYA
-110 LILAIG
+110 LILG
-116 AQLTI
+116 VGSQLTI

-126 ATSSMHDT
+126 ISSGTYET
-134 SEPIFSAFYIIL
+134 SEPVFAAFYVIL

-161 LMDQFSAQGSV
+161 LMDQFTAQGSV

-247 IEVEETLGAVVSV
+247 IEVEGTWGSVVSV

-281 LVQSKVINHARGG
+281 LVQSKITNHARGG
-294 GDGIARRISV
+294 GDGVARRISI

-326 AKSCPY
+326 AKECPY
-332 VIEKPEPRILLH
+332 VIAKPEPRILLH

-361 YSDEWVARDWLLR
+361 YSDEYVARDWLLR

-387 PFPTSVELSDSVYT
+387 PFPTSVELSDSVYE

-406 KQRTAKRKMVQ
+406 KQRSAKRKMVQ
-417 ERKKLEES
+417 ERRKLDES
-425 RNNARIELEEI
+425 RLSARAEIEEI
-436 TEKLKNPDISK
+436 TEKLKDADLSK
-447 KERNEIEERQRELLN
+447 KDRSQLEERQRELNTILS
-462 MLAQFDTDDS
+462 QFDRDGD

>member
-1 MILSVLFSNK
+1 
-11 PMISNGRLLNDERGM
+11 
-26 VGVVSFYTSL
+26 
-36 QAVYLRAVMDYQH
+36 MDYQQ

-54 NALNDYFRLGIAI
+54 NALNDYFRLGIAVLLTLVAL
-67 FLIFLSLVIAKYA
+67 FLAKYA
-80 LIRPWWR
+80 VIRPWWK

-92 EVDWDD
+92 DADWDD

-104 ANRAYA
+104 ANRTYA
-110 LILAIG
+110 LILAVSS
-116 AQLTI
+116 QLTI

-126 ATSSMHDT
+126 TSSSTFDAT
-134 SEPIFSAFYIIL
+134 EPVFAAFYIIL
-146 SASILSVSIKHLIPA
+146 SASILSVSIKHLIPV

-200 LDIELLGILAS
+200 LGIELLGILAS

-232 SFLLAI
+232 SFLLSI

-247 IEVEETLGAVVSV
+247 IEVDDTWGSVVSV

-281 LVQSKVINHARGG
+281 LVQSTIVNHARGG
-294 GDGIARRISV
+294 GDGIARRISI

-326 AKSCPY
+326 AKECPY
-332 VIEKPEPRILLH
+332 VIDKPEPRILLH

-361 YSDEWVARDWLLR
+361 YSDEYVARDWLLR

-387 PFPTSVELSDSVYT
+387 PFPTSVELSDSVYE

-417 ERKKLEES
+417 ERKKLDES
-425 RNNARIELEEI
+425 RINARSELEEI
-436 TEKLKNPDISK
+436 SLQLKDAELPK
-447 KERNEIEERQRELLN
+447 KDRAVLEERQRELNSL
-462 MLAQFDTDDS
+462 LSQFDRDGS

>member
-1 MILSVLFSNK
+1 M
-11 PMISNGRLLNDERGM
+11 
-26 VGVVSFYTSL
+26 VSFYIGVRRISL
-36 QAVYLRAVMDYQH
+36 RVTMDYQQ

-54 NALNDYFRLGIAI
+54 NALNDYIRLTIAI
-67 FLIFLSLVIAKYA
+67 GLTLLSLVLAKYA
-80 LIRPWWR
+80 VIRPWWR

-92 EVDWDD
+92 EADWDD

-110 LILAIG
+110 LILAVG

-121 RWIMG
+121 RWIMT
-126 ATSSMHDT
+126 TSSSLFES
-134 SEPIFSAFYIIL
+134 SEPVFAAFYVIL
-146 SASILSVSIKHLIPA
+146 SASILSVSIKHLIPV
-161 LMDQFSAQGSV
+161 LMDQFSSQGNV

-183 FLRTV
+183 FLRAV

-200 LDIELLGILAS
+200 LGIELFGILAS

-247 IEVEETLGAVVSV
+247 IEVDGTWGSVVSV

-281 LVQSKVINHARGG
+281 LVESKVINHARGG
-294 GDGIARRISV
+294 GDGVARRISI

-326 AKSCPY
+326 AKECPY
-332 VIEKPEPRILLH
+332 VINKPEPRILLH

-361 YSDEWVARDWLLR
+361 YSDEYVARDWLLR

-387 PFPTSVELSDSVYT
+387 PFPTSVELSDSIYE

-406 KQRTAKRKMVQ
+406 KQRSAKRKMVQ
-417 ERKKLEES
+417 ERKKLDES
-425 RNNARIELEEI
+425 RTNARNEIEEI
-436 TEKLKNPDISK
+436 TEKLKDAELSK
-447 KERNEIEERQRELLN
+447 KDRTALEERQRELNSL
-462 MLAQFDTDDS
+462 LSQFDRDGS

>member
-1 MILSVLFSNK
+1 M
-11 PMISNGRLLNDERGM
+11 
-26 VGVVSFYTSL
+26 VSFYIRVRPIL
-36 QAVYLRAVMDYQH
+36 LRVTMDYQQ

-54 NALNDYFRLGIAI
+54 NALNDYIRLTIAI
-67 FLIFLSLVIAKYA
+67 GLTLLSLVLAKYA
-80 LIRPWWR
+80 VIRPWWR

-92 EVDWDD
+92 EADWDD
-98 HLHRPL
+98 YLHRPL

-110 LILAIG
+110 LILAVG

-121 RWIMG
+121 RWIMT
-126 ATSSMHDT
+126 TSSSLYES
-134 SEPIFSAFYIIL
+134 SEPVFAAFYVIL
-146 SASILSVSIKHLIPA
+146 SASILSVSIKHLIPV
-161 LMDQFSAQGSV
+161 LMDQFSSQGSV

-183 FLRTV
+183 FLRAV

-200 LDIELLGILAS
+200 LGIELFGILAS

-247 IEVEETLGAVVSV
+247 IEVEGTWGSVVSV

-281 LVQSKVINHARGG
+281 LVESKVINHARGG
-294 GDGIARRISV
+294 GDGVARRISI

-326 AKSCPY
+326 AKECPY
-332 VIEKPEPRILLH
+332 VINKPEPRILLH

-361 YSDEWVARDWLLR
+361 YSDEYVARDWLLR

-387 PFPTSVELSDSVYT
+387 PFPTSVELSDSIYE

-406 KQRTAKRKMVQ
+406 KQRSAKRKMVQ
-417 ERKKLEES
+417 ERKKLDES
-425 RNNARIELEEI
+425 RTNARNEIEEI
-436 TEKLKNPDISK
+436 TEKLKDAELSK
-447 KERNEIEERQRELLN
+447 KDRTALEERQRELNSL
-462 MLAQFDTDDS
+462 LSQFDRDGS

>member
-1 MILSVLFSNK
+1 
-11 PMISNGRLLNDERGM
+11 
-26 VGVVSFYTSL
+26 
-36 QAVYLRAVMDYQH
+36 MDYQQ
-49 YLDEI
+49 YIDEI

-67 FLIFLSLVIAKYA
+67 ALTFVSLFLAKYA
-80 LIRPWWR
+80 VIRPWWK

-92 EVDWDD
+92 DADWDD

-104 ANRAYA
+104 ANRTYA
-110 LILAIG
+110 LILAV
-116 AQLTI
+116 ASQLTI

-126 ATSSMHDT
+126 TSSSTYDST
-134 SEPIFSAFYIIL
+134 EPLFAAFYIIL
-146 SASILSVSIKHLIPA
+146 SASILSVSIKHLIPV

-200 LDIELLGILAS
+200 LGIELLGILAS

-247 IEVEETLGAVVSV
+247 IEVEGTWGSVVSV

-281 LVQSKVINHARGG
+281 LVQSTVVNHARGG
-294 GDGIARRISV
+294 GDGVARRISI

-326 AKSCPY
+326 AKECPY
-332 VIEKPEPRILLH
+332 VIDKPEPRILLH

-361 YSDEWVARDWLLR
+361 YSDEYVARDWLLR

-387 PFPTSVELSDSVYT
+387 PFPTSVELSDSVYE

-417 ERKKLEES
+417 ERKKLDES
-425 RNNARIELEEI
+425 RNNARAELE
-436 TEKLKNPDISK
+436 DISVELKSAELSK
-447 KERNEIEERQRELLN
+447 KDRAELEERQRELNSL
-462 MLAQFDTDDS
+462 LSQFDRDGS

>member
-1 MILSVLFSNK
+1 
-11 PMISNGRLLNDERGM
+11 
-26 VGVVSFYTSL
+26 
-36 QAVYLRAVMDYQH
+36 MDYQQ

-54 NALNDYFRLGIAI
+54 NALNDYFRLGIAVLLTLVAL
-67 FLIFLSLVIAKYA
+67 FLAKYA
-80 LIRPWWR
+80 VIRPWWK

-92 EVDWDD
+92 DADWDD

-104 ANRAYA
+104 ANRTYA
-110 LILAIG
+110 LILAVSS
-116 AQLTI
+116 QLTI

-126 ATSSMHDT
+126 TSSSTFDT
-134 SEPIFSAFYIIL
+134 TEPVFAAFYIIL
-146 SASILSVSIKHLIPA
+146 SASILSVSIKHLIPV
-161 LMDQFSAQGSV
+161 LMDQFTAQGSV

-200 LDIELLGILAS
+200 LGIELLGILAS

-232 SFLLAI
+232 SFLLSI

-247 IEVEETLGAVVSV
+247 IEVDDTWGSVVSV

-281 LVQSKVINHARGG
+281 LVQSTIVNHARGG
-294 GDGIARRISV
+294 GDGVARRIAI

-326 AKSCPY
+326 AKECPY
-332 VIEKPEPRILLH
+332 VIDKPEPRILLH

-361 YSDEWVARDWLLR
+361 YSDEYVARDWLLR

-387 PFPTSVELSDSVYT
+387 PFPTSVELSDSVYE

-406 KQRTAKRKMVQ
+406 KQRSAKRKMVQ
-417 ERKKLEES
+417 ERKKLDES
-425 RNNARIELEEI
+425 RSNARNEREEI
-436 TEKLKNPDISK
+436 SVQLKDAELSK
-447 KERNEIEERQRELLN
+447 KDRAALEERQRELNSL
-462 MLAQFDTDDS
+462 LSQFDRDGS

>member
-1 MILSVLFSNK
+1 M
-11 PMISNGRLLNDERGM
+11 RLRR
-26 VGVVSFYTSL
+26 
-36 QAVYLRAVMDYQH
+36 LRSRVTMDYQQ

-54 NALNDYFRLGIAI
+54 NALNDYIRLAIAI
-67 FLIFLSLVIAKYA
+67 GLTLLSLVVAKYA
-80 LIRPWWR
+80 VIRPWWR

-92 EVDWDD
+92 EADWDD
-98 HLHRPL
+98 YLHRPL

-110 LILAIG
+110 LILAVG

-126 ATSSMHDT
+126 TSSSTFET
-134 SEPIFSAFYIIL
+134 SEPLFAAFYVIL
-146 SASILSVSIKHLIPA
+146 SASILSVSIKHLIPV
-161 LMDQFSAQGSV
+161 LMDQFSSQGSV

-183 FLRTV
+183 FLRAV

-200 LDIELLGILAS
+200 LGIELFGILAS

-247 IEVEETLGAVVSV
+247 IEVEGTWGSVVSV

-281 LVQSKVINHARGG
+281 LVESKVINHARGG
-294 GDGIARRISV
+294 GDGVARRISI

-326 AKSCPY
+326 AKECPY
-332 VIEKPEPRILLH
+332 VINKPEPRILLH

-361 YSDEWVARDWLLR
+361 YSDEYVARDWLLR

-387 PFPTSVELSDSVYT
+387 PFPTSVELSDSVYE

-406 KQRTAKRKMVQ
+406 KQRSAKRKMVQ
-417 ERKKLEES
+417 ERKKLDES
-425 RNNARIELEEI
+425 RLSARAEIEEI
-436 TEKLKNPDISK
+436 TEKLKDAELSK
-447 KERNEIEERQRELLN
+447 KDRAELEERQRELNTILS
-462 MLAQFDTDDS
+462 QFDRDGD

>member
-1 MILSVLFSNK
+1 
-11 PMISNGRLLNDERGM
+11 
-26 VGVVSFYTSL
+26 
-36 QAVYLRAVMDYQH
+36 MDYQH

-54 NALNDYFRLGIAI
+54 NALNDYLRLGIAI
-67 FLIFLSLVIAKYA
+67 FLIFLSLVVAKYA

-126 ATSSMHDT
+126 ASSSMHDT

-425 RNNARIELEEI
+425 RNNARVELEEI
-436 TEKLKNPDISK
+436 TEKLKDPDIPK

-462 MLAQFDTDDS
+462 MLAQFDTDDG